1 MNRWAGRV
9 QFAAERIVIGV
20 LGVIRFRVRVR
31 GCAHVL
37 EIGFSE
43 RPFVGGKRA
52 HARAGFTSREKDC
65 AKRRD
70 RDEEDLG
77 VISASQIRS
86 PELLTV
92 IHKLPQ

>member
-1 MNRWAGRV
+1 MNRWASRL

-20 LGVIRFRVRVR
+20 FGVIRFRVRVS
-31 GCAHVL
+31 GCADVL
-37 EIGFSE
+37 EIAFTKW
-43 RPFVGGKRA
+43 PLVGGKRS
-52 HARAGFTSREKDC
+52 HASTGFTRREKDC

-70 RDEEDLG
+70 RDVEDSG
-77 VISASQIRS
+77 DVSASQFRS